1 MKRRTGLSFVELM
14 VAASLMGLIFT
25 IGWTI
30 SNNILGTRKVRN
42 YETAIA
48 LAMQALEAVRAAR
61 FRELG
66 AVGDGRKDTLLA
78 DFQSSGNPY
87 DGERG
92 EGFVPLIKIGSTE
105 FRRELKI
112 VDCPATLRGFSSRL
126 KLVQVRISWKAY
138 DDGAPLVFEA
148 ATTVA
153 DTW

>member
-1 MKRRTGLSFVELM
+1 MSFVELI

-30 SNNILGTRKVRN
+30 SNSLVGVRKVRN

-66 AVGDGRKDTLLA
+66 AERDGRKDTLLA
-78 DFQSSGNPY
+78 DFQSLKNPY
-87 DGERG
+87 DGDKG
-92 EGFVPLIKIGSTE
+92 EGFVPVVQVGNTE

-112 VDCPATLRGFSSRL
+112 VDCPSKLRGFPSRL
-126 KLVQVRISWKAY
+126 KLVQVRVSWKAPE
-138 DDGAPLVFEA
+138 DGAPVSFEA